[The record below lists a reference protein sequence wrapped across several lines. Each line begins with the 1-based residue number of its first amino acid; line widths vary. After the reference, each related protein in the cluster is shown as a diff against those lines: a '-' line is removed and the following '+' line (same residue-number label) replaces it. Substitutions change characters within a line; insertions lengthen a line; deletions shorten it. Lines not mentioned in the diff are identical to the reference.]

1 MKKID
6 IDFSSYRPRLKVGL
20 TWTTDVIPNVGDEI
34 RIESKFISQLDK
46 KYFPQWMKDYS
57 MIFRVKKRIWNLDEK
72 KYPWQD
78 YDVRL
83 ELDWSEDEL
92 VKVEKYLD
100 KFKKEQGK
108 KKEKKKNDS
117 TKAQLEH
124 GCSACV

>member
-6 IDFSSYRPRLKVGL
+6 IYFYSYRPRLKVGL
-20 TWTTDVIPNVGDEI
+20 TWTTDLIPNVGDEI
-34 RIESKFISQLDK
+34 RIKSKFISQLDK
-46 KYFPQWMKDYS
+46 KYFPQWMKDCS
-57 MIFRVKKRIWNLDEK
+57 MTFRVKKRVWNLDEK
-72 KYPWQD
+72 KYWQD

-100 KFKKEQGK
+100 EFKKALA
-108 KKEKKKNDS
+108 KKEKKKNDTTNS
-117 TKAQLEH
+117 QLEH